1 MTNNAFTSAS
11 FPLGGPYTD
20 AIPITPS
27 DEEDLPEVAVMLWAR
42 GYRTIR
48 VTTARG
54 TIRDFSI
61 GDTGTMIP
69 IGVKKVWA
77 TGTVSWSPPDGGE
90 MHALVVGGA
99 V

>member
-1 MTNNAFTSAS
+1 MTVNAFTAAS
-11 FPLGGPYTD
+11 HPLGGPYTD

-27 DEEDLPEVAVMLWAR
+27 DSQDLPEVAVMLWAR

-54 TIRDFSI
+54 TIRDFNL

-69 IGVKKVWA
+69 IGVKKVWD
-77 TGTVSWSPPDGGE
+77 TGTVPWSVDGGE